1 MLPEKPRCRPLP
13 IALPQ
18 NRGDGR
24 RKINRLSGA
33 QFPRAEVRF
42 PGTFFVQAD
51 KSSCGSTPQHSLFLD
66 ALFGNA
72 SRLRD
77 GSDVFL
83 AVESALGWAPS
94 QQSFVLQLNGLPVFG
109 EASLEYGVD
118 GFSLIRR
125 ALFCQVLPADISEC
139 HGRPE
144 CGASAGIAAAEM
156 EAASLPM
163 ANKPGI
169 GFLSTSKAGF
179 SWPSRL
185 FSGRPFGKGRKGP
198 CDEYRFRSTRPTG
211 YGLPFDPEG

>member
-94 QQSFVLQLNGLPVFG
+94 HQSFVLQLNGLPVFG

-139 HGRPE
+139 HGRRQRRDSCRRRWKRRRCRRRTSRGSAFCRHPRPGSVGHPVFFRE
-144 CGASAGIAAAEM
+144 DLSGRAASDRAMGIAFAPPVLRAA
-156 EAASLPM
+156 L
-163 ANKPGI
+163 
-169 GFLSTSKAGF
+169 
-179 SWPSRL
+179 
-185 FSGRPFGKGRKGP
+185 
-198 CDEYRFRSTRPTG
+198 
-211 YGLPFDPEG
+211 

>member
-109 EASLEYGVD
+109 EASREYGVD

-144 CGASAGIAAAEM
+144 CGASAGIAAAE
-156 EAASLPM
+156 EGSGVVADGEQA
-163 ANKPGI
+163 GDR
-169 GFLSTSKAGF
+169 LSVDIQGRVQLAI
-179 SWPSRL
+179 PS
-185 FSGRPFGKGRKGP
+185 FFGKTFREGP
-198 CDEYRFRSTRPTG
+198 QGTERWVSLSLHPS
-211 YGLPFDPEG
+211 YGLRAAL